1 MQKTANKALHSG
13 CQKRRGFR
21 YATAPHFWQP
31 VILIVMFTECS
42 TQISLFYPSRRSY
55 DVAMNTE
62 AKRILDNAMHLPV
75 LDRAAVAEKLLAS
88 LDAPDSAIDKLWAE
102 EAEARIDA
110 YERSEMETVL
120 AEDVFGKYE
129 KR

>member
-1 MQKTANKALHSG
+1 
-13 CQKRRGFR
+13 
-21 YATAPHFWQP
+21 
-31 VILIVMFTECS
+31 
-42 TQISLFYPSRRSY
+42 
-55 DVAMNTE
+55 VAMNTE